1 MELLCIRWTR
11 SHYLF
16 CNCWPVGSHRSSKLQ
31 GIAIGLG
38 YSSEFDK
45 TLLLKTP
52 YIWATEQEAGTELQ
66 ASIALVSFLSAERHL
81 HATGG
86 GKKTNH
92 EFYPAVNLRT
102 KWLPLQDIATD
113 SIVSQMLW
121 D

>member
-1 MELLCIRWTR
+1 M
-11 SHYLF
+11 
-16 CNCWPVGSHRSSKLQ
+16 GSHRSSKLQ
-31 GIAIGLG
+31 GVAIGLG

-66 ASIALVSFLSAERHL
+66 ASIALASFLSAERHL